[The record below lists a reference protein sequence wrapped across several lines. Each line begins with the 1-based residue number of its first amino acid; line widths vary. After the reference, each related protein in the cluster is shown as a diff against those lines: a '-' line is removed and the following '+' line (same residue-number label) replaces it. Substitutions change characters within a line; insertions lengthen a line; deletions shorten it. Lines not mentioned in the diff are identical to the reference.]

1 MMDTGRLLNSVRA
14 DGCLVLDSGSAYGDG
29 IIRLLK
35 SHAYAVERPPTA
47 DEALRMYH
55 ATIYPLVIIEWE
67 LADFDG
73 GSICR
78 SMRDNPGSEYTTFV
92 MLTGSARRATIEGAL
107 RIGVD
112 EYLTTAIP
120 EELLDLRL
128 RLTEQQARN
137 RVNRLI
143 AERTLRESESRYRM
157 LFEDSKDMVYATLPD
172 GTITDINSAGVDLLG
187 WQNREELVGIN
198 IRTLYDSVED
208 RAYYDKQMK
217 LLSYVK
223 DFELVLRRSDGTRII
238 VLETSTA
245 IREEN
250 GDAIEYRGIIKD
262 ITERIR
268 AEKDQM
274 RLNVQLTE
282 SNQKL
287 KLTQSRLVQQEK
299 LASIGQLA
307 AGVAHEIN
315 NPLGFIKSNFG
326 TLERYMNQLS
336 SFLNGLHE
344 LRSGIVEQL
353 EREFHVS
360 ESMEDSSAIFRESQ
374 EGFDRIISII
384 RGLRT
389 FARSDAEEIDSQY
402 DLNAAI
408 ENALT
413 MTRNEWKYVA
423 TVEQDLGHIP
433 RIECAA
439 NAINQ
444 VLLNLILNAGQ
455 ALKNDERDR
464 PKLISIRSWSEN
476 DSVYCEIQ
484 DNGPGI
490 SEQNIPRI
498 FDPFFT
504 TKPMGQGTG
513 LGLSISFD
521 TIVNRHSGDIFVN
534 STEGEGARFT
544 VRLPRTFTR

>member
-1 MMDTGRLLNSVRA
+1 
-14 DGCLVLDSGSAYGDG
+14 
-29 IIRLLK
+29 
-35 SHAYAVERPPTA
+35 
-47 DEALRMYH
+47 MYH

-198 IRTLYDSVED
+198 IRTLYDSIED